1 MPKFIFITHSAAPAG
16 AELSLLRL
24 AAVLGTDA
32 EVIFTADGP
41 LVQRFRARG
50 LSVQVVPGNKSP
62 GQLSRG
68 RVDLMSACRAGSALL
83 VTGWRIGE
91 KVRDDHTK
99 VVVARSTKTLL
110 VGWVASRRA
119 GVPLVW
125 SVHDQISSQY
135 FGKIVAPVIR
145 ALGRALASGYIA
157 NSRSTLETLWT
168 GSKPTIVIPPGL
180 ELRQRLT
187 RSRAKTGVSEVV
199 NFVSVGRIAPWKGQ
213 DVFIRA
219 FASVIAE
226 RPGSGRATIVGGAL
240 FGEFEYEDSLKLL
253 VKELGIESSVSFT
266 GHVDD
271 VYPYLESADVLVHS
285 SVLPEPFGSVV
296 IEGMATGC
304 AVIATDAGGPAETIT
319 SGVNGILVPCG
330 DEEALTSALGKLLE
344 DVGLRDRLAA
354 GGFQRANDFDI
365 QVLSTRTRE
374 WLDRLIVGAK

>member
-1 MPKFIFITHSAAPAG
+1 MPKFVFITHSAAPAG

-24 AAVLGTDA
+24 AGVLDPDA

-41 LVQRFRARG
+41 LVHRFIARG
-50 LSVQVVPGNKSP
+50 LAVQVVTGKMSP

-68 RVDLMSACRAGSALL
+68 RVNLMSVIRAGSALL

-91 KVRDDHTK
+91 KLRDEDAG
-99 VVVARSTKTLL
+99 VVVARSSKTLL

-119 GVPLVW
+119 RVPLVW
-125 SVHDQISSQY
+125 SVHDQISSRY

-145 ALGRALASGYIA
+145 ALGRVLASGYIA
-157 NSRSTLETLWT
+157 NSQSTLETLWT
-168 GSKPTIVIPPGL
+168 GDKPTVVIPPGL
-180 ELRQRLT
+180 ELRQHLV
-187 RSRAKTGVSEVV
+187 SPPAKSGVSEVV
-199 NFVSVGRIAPWKGQ
+199 NFVAVGRIAPWKGQ

-219 FASVIAE
+219 FASVIRE

-240 FGEFEYEDSLKLL
+240 FGESEYEESLKVL
-253 VKELGIESSVSFT
+253 VKELGIESSVSFV

-319 SGVNGILVPCG
+319 SGDNGLLVPCG
-330 DEEALTSALGKLLE
+330 DEEALACALGKLLE
-344 DVGLRDRLAA
+344 DVGLRDRLVA

-365 QVLSTRTRE
+365 EVLANQTRE
-374 WLDRLIVGAK
+374 WLDRLTVGVK